1 MPWPGSAFT
10 VRTESGNSS
19 MSNRSGGNAFDE
31 FRRMGSGNGYAA
43 GNGTGQQREATVG
56 VLAAAKPTQRAPAR
70 AAARARARAPAKRA
84 ETVSR
89 ALSFGP
95 KRLFRQIRRDPT
107 GRLRK
112 VRARSDRAAGRG
124 RKVTLAPK
132 ATADHSSTSGR
143 KRNSTMTVNS
153 VNSVSFSPFSTFGSA
168 SPTASTATADASSGS
183 TASGTTPSVSSAAAS
198 SGTGGTGQV
207 DTITKTGTTSG
218 YGLSTDDFMKLFL
231 AQLQNQDPTKP
242 MDDSQMLNQLAQM
255 TQVQTLQGVESAL
268 KGSQLAQS
276 SALIGKTVTGT
287 DVNGTAVTGVV
298 GSVVQS
304 TDAGLVLKVGSQY
317 VKPDDVTT
325 VTAGS

>member
-1 MPWPGSAFT
+1 
-10 VRTESGNSS
+10 
-19 MSNRSGGNAFDE
+19 
-31 FRRMGSGNGYAA
+31 
-43 GNGTGQQREATVG
+43 
-56 VLAAAKPTQRAPAR
+56 
-70 AAARARARAPAKRA
+70 
-84 ETVSR
+84 
-89 ALSFGP
+89 
-95 KRLFRQIRRDPT
+95 
-107 GRLRK
+107 
-112 VRARSDRAAGRG
+112 
-124 RKVTLAPK
+124 
-132 ATADHSSTSGR
+132 
-143 KRNSTMTVNS
+143 MTVNS

-168 SPTASTATADASSGS
+168 SPTAASPTADASAGS

-198 SGTGGTGQV
+198 SGTGGTGKV

-276 SALIGKTVTGT
+276 SALIGKTVTGV